1 MTKKYIQTLDV
12 NIDDN
17 GNPVMAANLDASS
30 NELGELL
37 VNTGFTGTGKPD
49 ILSWASGT
57 DSYAAADSGVITAK
71 RRKVMVFNTGAA
83 CLLSI
88 ADESGSEEPYVIPN
102 NFIREIILPYEVAI
116 GADITAKNLET
127 GADFG
132 ALYVE
137 FS

>member
-1 MTKKYIQTLDV
+1 MAKKFINTLDV
-12 NIDDN
+12 NVNDD
-17 GNPVMAANLDASS
+17 GNPIVEATLGDYTNS
-30 NELGELL
+30 LGEIA
-37 VNTGFTGTGKPD
+37 VNTGFSGTGKAD
-49 ILSWASGT
+49 ILAWTAGT
-57 DSYAAADSGVITAK
+57 NSYAAPASGAITAK
-71 RRKVMVFNTGAA
+71 RRKIMVFNTGAA

-88 ADESGSEEPYVIPN
+88 ADEAGSEKPYVIPN

-127 GADFG
+127 DANFG